1 MLLCRKGLPGERNG
15 RAILDWDNVKQIREI
30 HSSKKYKNQEI
41 ADMFGIKKVTL
52 EKIVANKL
60 WTV

>member
-1 MLLCRKGLPGERNG
+1 M
-15 RAILDWDNVKQIREI
+15 REL
-30 HSSKKYKNQEI
+30 HASKKHKNQEI

-60 WTV
+60 WPVNEVST

>member
-1 MLLCRKGLPGERNG
+1 MPELGAIFTGREGAEMLLNKT
-15 RAILDWDNVKQIREI
+15 
-30 HSSKKYKNQEI
+30 YKNQEI